1 MRPILAVSAYLRSRS
16 DRRGQSG
23 YMLAAVIVV
32 FGFFAVISAALMA
45 MTITVLRV
53 TEQHDRSARSVRAA
67 DGAMEIVTNDLRLD
81 ASAAGSGCVGS
92 GSHHGYSSSYGVS
105 TTLDDGSVVDVVVE
119 CAAVLTTGRRE
130 VTFTARPG
138 PDWAVEGVAR
148 VRIDDTADGSPR
160 PGASVLV
167 CDWQLGDAVAGSAA
181 PCPT

>member
-1 MRPILAVSAYLRSRS
+1 MRPILAVGAYLRSRC

-181 PCPT
+181 PCPA